1 MVTPENHAVFP
12 EGFDPEAQSSAAPQR
27 PQPTMAELME
37 AIANLAQQIPT
48 PQQVQLAAEQAAQR
62 TTDKAINDQRQQ
74 AEREQEQAIA
84 EFQRKAAE
92 IKAQQSNGHGNANG
106 INGNGAQVPV
116 QQQGM
121 ALSDAGGTGGKVGDV
136 IKIGSA
142 LLKILSDNLTP
153 MTNSLLDFQMKRQQI
168 RLLQTSP
175 IAMAQQ
181 MFALNQQEA
190 MFVGMML
197 APDTLKQMYPTMV
210 ASAVDATTQAM
221 RAGML
226 RSGWQ
231 PPSNSTG
238 QPQGGPGAWVVLPDG
253 RQVWDPRA
261 PTGPAPQPVPSG
273 GAPAPSPLGSPVT
286 LDPAKVPGFGPG
298 AGSPSP
304 VAPVPGQA
312 PSPTSGPSA
321 SPAPTPN
328 AGGAAPAPSSGSTSP
343 PNLSPSNSSPNT
355 FSPSPNAVTMGAR
368 DSILLRMRR

>member
-1 MVTPENHAVFP
+1 
-12 EGFDPEAQSSAAPQR
+12 
-27 PQPTMAELME
+27 MAELME

-84 EFQRKAAE
+84 ECQRKAAE

-121 ALSDAGGTGGKVGDV
+121 ALSDAGGTGGKVGDI
-136 IKIGSA
+136 IKIGSE
-142 LLKILSDNLTP
+142 LLKVLSDNLTP
-153 MTNSLLDFQMKRQQI
+153 MTNSFLDFQMKRQQI

-231 PPSNSTG
+231 PPSNATG

-328 AGGAAPAPSSGSTSP
+328 AGGAA
-343 PNLSPSNSSPNT
+343 
-355 FSPSPNAVTMGAR
+355 
-368 DSILLRMRR
+368 